1 MADKKTKP
9 ETAETEEKPKHPGG
23 RPKAGITKREFERLL
38 KLNPTS
44 EEVSA
49 CFGVHRAT
57 LHRWC
62 RDTYGESFATLL
74 KQSSGTYK
82 ISVRRKLDRLAD
94 KSAAAAIFLSKNI
107 LGFSDNPAPA
117 PSGEERAQFSRA
129 LHKAAKLWGEHEGSQ
144 EDSQA
149 TEDDE

>member
-1 MADKKTKP
+1 MADKKTEPKKAQTS
-9 ETAETEEKPKHPGG
+9 ETPKHPGG
-23 RPKAGITKREFERLL
+23 RPKAGITIREFERLL
-38 KLNPTS
+38 KINPTS
-44 EEVSA
+44 DEVASF
-49 CFGVHRAT
+49 FGVHRAT

-74 KQSSGTYK
+74 KQSSGSYK

-94 KSAAAAIFLSKNI
+94 KSASAAIFLSKNV
-107 LGFSDNPAPA
+107 LGFSDNPAPV

-129 LHKAAKLWGEHEGSQ
+129 LHKAAKLWEEHEGSQ